1 MMRRPFILL
10 YPGSARVLLIIEISV
25 IANDGEKPARYP
37 QGYGGWRFYDG
48 VRAWNCE
55 RERALFG

>member
-48 VRAWNCE
+48 VRA
-55 RERALFG
+55 